1 MGGGKL
7 LYSHSPPPFCQ
18 GGIMAISGG
27 GGIYYIAIFSPIQV
41 RGRNG
46 YGENWLYNTGLNP
59 VVGFIS
65 LFFVFHGMRREVVV
79 CFVDID
85 EIIDNHCQEFLF
97 ITLFKKKKT

>member
-1 MGGGKL
+1 MGK
-7 LYSHSPPPFCQ
+7 
-18 GGIMAISGG
+18 
-27 GGIYYIAIFSPIQV
+27 
-41 RGRNG
+41 
-46 YGENWLYNTGLNP
+46 NWLYNTGLNP